1 MLADDV
7 CYYFRGDNLMKPNT
21 KKPKQFGGFLTNVLG
36 VAGVVFAG
44 FLIIYPFLQK
54 KGVVSQK
61 EAVISAEDAQ
71 VKGIAPPVPARTGS
85 KPIGTGIVLEATA
98 SEAGRAL
105 GLMRM
110 VCDAKS
116 PLAETG
122 GLNYDC
128 YTQGT
133 SCSIDFSVLCY
144 KADGVDRGDAQRY
157 NATAGQIS
165 GNLGATQAIAGTQLG
180 SLANAS
186 ALCAKA
192 LGADWRMAE
201 LTDVHA
207 GGLGGKGLPATGLRQ
222 GASYWVHNKNPQKNC
237 WDAQE

>member
-1 MLADDV
+1 M
-7 CYYFRGDNLMKPNT
+7 GDNFMKLNAM
-21 KKPKQFGGFLTNVLG
+21 KSKQFGGFLTNVLG

-44 FLIIYPFLQK
+44 FLIIYPYLQK
-54 KGVVSQK
+54 KNAVLQK

-71 VKGIAPPVPARTGS
+71 VKGITPTVPARTGP

-98 SEAGRAL
+98 SESGRAL

-116 PLAETG
+116 SLAETG

-128 YTQGT
+128 YTKGA
-133 SCSIDFSVLCY
+133 SCSIDFAVLCF
-144 KADGVDRGDAQRY
+144 KADGIDRGDAQRY
-157 NATAGQIS
+157 NATAGQTS
-165 GNLGATQAIAGTQLG
+165 GNLGATQPIEGTQLG

-186 ALCAKA
+186 ALCAKT
-192 LGADWRMAE
+192 LGADWRMAQT
-201 LTDVHA
+201 TDVHN

-222 GASYWVHNKNPQKNC
+222 GASYWVHNNNPQKNC
-237 WDAQE
+237 WDSQE